1 MMFNLSK
8 PRYLDGDLQQGFVS
22 LYSGKTISG
31 IAISLFGVFMPIYLY
46 KVSDNNF
53 TFVALYFL
61 IGYLLYG
68 LLAPFGA
75 MALNRLGYRRA
86 LQISVLFGAAS
97 FIVFYPMD
105 RSNMMFLAPL
115 SILIVLIYRLLFWLP
130 YNVDFAKFTDR
141 RNRGREVGLT
151 NAIADI
157 VGIAAPV
164 VAAFIIVRF
173 GFGALL
179 VFTTIVYL
187 ASLIPYAVIPN
198 IGEHFGWN
206 YGQTIRQLFS
216 KKRRAT
222 ALAFAANG
230 AEDAL
235 GAVVWPIFIYQL
247 LQGNLMKVGFIST
260 LIIGA
265 TILLELIV
273 GKYSDV
279 KFSKE
284 TIIKYGSMLAALGW
298 VFKIFIFTAFQIFI
312 VDSYHRLMKI
322 FMMVPF
328 DALSYEIMA
337 DQGHYIDEFSVLHDM
352 AISLGRVV
360 MVGAIVIAAMF
371 VSIQWTFIF
380 GAITSLS
387 LNLLR
392 GQQPIT
398 TIRPTMT

>member
-1 MMFNLSK
+1 MMLTFAK
-8 PRYLDGDLQQGFVS
+8 PRYFDGNLKQGFVA

-46 KVSDNNF
+46 KISGNNF

-61 IGYLLYG
+61 AGYLSYG

-75 MALNRLGYRRA
+75 KALNRLGYRRA
-86 LQISVLFGAAS
+86 LQVSVLFGALS
-97 FIVFYPMD
+97 YLVFYPM
-105 RSNMMFLAPL
+105 NQANLAYLVPL
-115 SILIVLIYRLLFWLP
+115 SVIIVLVYRLLFWLP

-141 RNRGREVGLT
+141 RNRGREVGFT
-151 NAIADI
+151 NAIADV
-157 VGIAAPV
+157 VGIFAPI

-179 VFTTIVYL
+179 VLSTIIYL
-187 ASLIPYAVIPN
+187 ASLIPYAVIPDIN
-198 IGEHFGWN
+198 EYFSWSYWH
-206 YGQTIRQLFS
+206 TIEQLFS

-222 ALAFAANG
+222 VFAFAANG

-247 LQGNLMKVGFIST
+247 LHGNLLKVGLIST

-273 GKYSDV
+273 GKYADV
-279 KFSKE
+279 KFPKE
-284 TIIKYGSMLAALGW
+284 VIIKYGSIMAALGW
-298 VFKIFIFTAFQIFI
+298 IFKIFIFTAFQIFI

-337 DQGHYIDEFSVLHDM
+337 DQGHYIDEFSVVHDM
-352 AISLGRVV
+352 AISLGRVL
-360 MVGAIVIAAMF
+360 MVSAIIVAAMY
-371 VSIQWTFIF
+371 VSIQWTFVL
-380 GAITSLS
+380 GAFASIA
-387 LNLLR
+387 LNFLR
-392 GQQPIT
+392 GKQIPIVQPVAI
-398 TIRPTMT
+398 